1 MALTLSDNSVSALA
15 KLLFSVPEY
24 QERIGVRELW
34 HTMSGFFDKT
44 EDYFEHGREVPTVLL
59 VPGIACRAAVMKV
72 LGEPLKEEFNV
83 AYAPD
88 FDCLGFADVYESAML
103 LRQKI
108 DQVLAEHSDDVYL
121 LGHSLGSLIGLEAL
135 RVRNG
140 VSKIVM
146 LSPPFK
152 GSPHASLAKGLSPA
166 CRQLSPDSDYLK
178 SLEEINLGDTEVY
191 SYISADDV
199 VVPVG
204 SQVPHEG
211 ISNNLQVFMRPY
223 LHHDF
228 IIGQKARDFAERLK
242 GVFGE

>member
-15 KLLFSVPEY
+15 KLLYSVPEY
-24 QERIGVRELW
+24 QERIGVRQILS
-34 HTMSGFFDKT
+34 TMSGFFDET

-72 LGEPLKEEFNV
+72 LGEPLKEKFNV
-83 AYAPD
+83 AYAPN
-88 FDCLGFADVYESAML
+88 FDCLGFGDVHESAVL

-108 DQVLAEHSDDVYL
+108 DEILTEHSDDVYL

-140 VSKIVM
+140 VSKIIM

-152 GSPHASLAKGLSPA
+152 GSPHANFAKALSPA
-166 CRQLSPDSDYLK
+166 CKQLSPDSDYLK

-191 SYISADDV
+191 SYIAADDV

-228 IIGQKARDFAERLK
+228 IIGEKARDFAERLK
-242 GVFGE
+242 AVLDD

>member
-1 MALTLSDNSVSALA
+1 MALTLSDNSFSAVA
-15 KLLFSVPEY
+15 KLIFSTPEY
-24 QERIGVRELW
+24 QERIGLRELMR
-34 HTMSGFFDKT
+34 TLRMSLEET

-140 VSKIVM
+140 VSKVVM
-146 LSPPFK
+146 LSPPLK
-152 GSPHASLAKGLSPA
+152 GSPHASLVKKLSPA

-191 SYISADDV
+191 SYIAADDV

-242 GVFGE
+242 AVLDD

>member
-1 MALTLSDNSVSALA
+1 MALTLSDNSFSAVA
-15 KLLFSVPEY
+15 KLIFSTPEY
-24 QERIGVRELW
+24 QERIGLRELMR
-34 HTMSGFFDKT
+34 TLRMSLEET

-140 VSKIVM
+140 VSKVVM
-146 LSPPFK
+146 LSPPLK
-152 GSPHASLAKGLSPA
+152 GSPHASLVKKLSPA

-191 SYISADDV
+191 SYIAADDV

-242 GVFGE
+242 ELLK